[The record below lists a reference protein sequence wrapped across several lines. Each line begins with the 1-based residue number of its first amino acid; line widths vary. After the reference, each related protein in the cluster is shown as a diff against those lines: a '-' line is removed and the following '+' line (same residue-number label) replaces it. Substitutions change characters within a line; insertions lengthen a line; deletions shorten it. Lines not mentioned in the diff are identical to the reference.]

1 MAILYP
7 EMEVVEQLKVKPTDG
22 EMSLLKIL
30 QLILD
35 DSYEVFFQPF
45 LNGER
50 PDIVVLRKKYG
61 AVIIEVKD
69 WELGSYRIDKSGQ
82 WYVKKDNGPIKEC
95 PLKQVVNY
103 KNSMYDWH
111 IEGLLEQKILNKK
124 YYGLIKCG
132 VYFHKELEVNAKNFL
147 IEQDTKFIHIWGRD
161 TSNKVSNVLV
171 KESSLFTDELYE
183 KIKSCLMPSFHDLE
197 SGKEPIYNKKQKQL
211 LQSSSKHQKIKGV
224 AGSGKTLV
232 LARRCVNAY
241 KRTGG
246 RVLVLTFNITLRNY
260 IKDRISDVREDF
272 DWANFEIKHYHLF
285 ISSKCKEHGIKVTL
299 GSFEDTGL
307 FSGVERRIEKYS
319 AIFIDEIQDFKFE
332 WQQIIKK
339 YFLEEGGE
347 FVLLGDEK
355 QNIYNRELEEDKK
368 VKTTISGAWNQLN
381 TSYRLTSRISDVAI
395 EFQKYFFKEKYEL
408 DNIDLQEQLQL
419 TLDDGTQLHYYF
431 IKKSLEHK
439 TYIEFFKIV
448 YNIIEKLDA
457 HRNDLCF
464 LGTQIELLREL
475 DYYIRLYRKEKTT
488 RTFESKEVYEQIK
501 EHNDC
506 KRQLE
511 KLRRER
517 KYNFWMN
524 GGTTKVATIHSF
536 KGWEINNLVLFV
548 AEDINKSEDEEKV
561 AVEELIYTG
570 ITRCRKNL
578 IIINIANK
586 EMQEFFSSIK
596 EQFDH
601 YYI

>member
-30 QLILD
+30 QVILD

-69 WELGSYRIDKSGQ
+69 WELGSYRIDESGK

-103 KNSMYDWH
+103 KNGMYDWH

-161 TSNKVSNVLV
+161 TSNKISNVLV
-171 KESSLFTDELYE
+171 NESSLFTNELYE

-272 DWANFEIKHYHLF
+272 DWSNFEIKHYHLF
-285 ISSKCKEHGIKVTL
+285 ISSKCKEQGIKVTL

-307 FSGVERRIEKYS
+307 FSGVERKIEKYS

-381 TSYRLTSRISDVAI
+381 TSYRLTSRISDVAM
-395 EFQKYFFKEKYEL
+395 EFQKHFFKEKYEL

-431 IKKSLEHK
+431 IKKSLENE

-448 YNIIEKLDA
+448 YNIIEKFDA
-457 HRNDLCF
+457 HLNDLCF
-464 LGTQIELLREL
+464 LGAQIELLREL

-488 RTFESKEVYEQIK
+488 RTFESKEVYERIK

-548 AEDINKSEDEEKV
+548 AEDRNKSEDEEKI

-586 EMQEFFSSIK
+586 EMQGFFSSIK

>member
-7 EMEVVEQLKVKPTDG
+7 EMEVIEQLKVKPTDG

-30 QLILD
+30 QVTLD
-35 DSYEVFFQPF
+35 DSFEVFFQPF
-45 LNGER
+45 LNGDR

-61 AVIIEVKD
+61 AIIIEVKD
-69 WELGSYRIDKSGQ
+69 WNLDRYSIGEAGQ
-82 WYVKKDNGPIKEC
+82 WYLKNGNGQIESC
-95 PLKQVVNY
+95 PLQQVTHY
-103 KNSMYDWH
+103 KENMYNWH
-111 IEGLLEQKILNKK
+111 IEGLLEQKILNTR
-124 YYGLIKCG
+124 YYGLIQCG
-132 VYFHKELEVNAKNFL
+132 VYFHKEMEVNARRFL
-147 IEQDTKFIHIWGRD
+147 IKEKTEYIHIWGND
-161 TSNKVSNVLV
+161 SSNKISNVLV

-183 KIKSCLMPSFHDLE
+183 KIKSCLIPSFHDLE

-232 LARRCVNAY
+232 LARRCVNAH

-246 RVLVLTFNITLRNY
+246 RVLILTFNITLRNY

-272 DWANFEIKHYHLF
+272 DWSNFEIKHYHLF
-285 ISSKCKEHGIKVTL
+285 ISSTCKERGIKVTL
-299 GSFEDTGL
+299 GSFEDISL
-307 FSGVERRIEKYS
+307 FNGVESSIEKYS

-332 WQQIIKK
+332 WQQILKK

-395 EFQKYFFKEKYEL
+395 EFQKHFFKEKYEL

-419 TLDDGTQLHYYF
+419 TLENDTQLHYYF
-431 IKKSLEHK
+431 INNSLENAI
-439 TYIEFFKIV
+439 YIEFFKVV
-448 YNIIEKLDA
+448 YNIIENLA
-457 HRNDLCF
+457 VHRNDLCF

-488 RTFESKEVYEQIK
+488 RTFESKEVYEQLK
-501 EHNDC
+501 ERKDC

-511 KLRRER
+511 QLRRER

-524 GGTTKVATIHSF
+524 GGTTKVSTIHSF

-548 AEDINKSEDEEKV
+548 EEDTNKSGEKERI
-561 AVEELIYTG
+561 AIEELIYTG